1 MFSPPLTR
9 PHPACVR
16 SSAAMMVD
24 GQTTKQGYFEGLGGG
39 IYNRG
44 DIVVDGESYF
54 ALNEAA
60 VSRCCCGRADS
71 VCLCAP
77 TLFFT

>member
-1 MFSPPLTR
+1 
-9 PHPACVR
+9 
-16 SSAAMMVD
+16 MMVD
-24 GQTTKQGYFEGLGGG
+24 GLHTTKQGYFEGLGGG

-60 VSRCCCGRADS
+60 VSRCCGRADS
-71 VCLCAP
+71 ACLCAP
-77 TLFFT
+77 TLFLTRTLWSRLSRL